1 MKKIKL
7 YDYQQKMLEDIIN
20 VLTTAA
26 TGRFYDENGKKE
38 KVGSSVM
45 VQMPTGT
52 GKTYVM
58 AAVVKWFLDNHDTGE
73 VWIVAHRRELVEQM
87 QQTRRKWS

>member
-45 VQMPTGT
+45 VQIDRY
-52 GKTYVM
+52 GKD
-58 AAVVKWFLDNHDTGE
+58 LCDGGCGE
-73 VWIVAHRRELVEQM
+73 MVP
-87 QQTRRKWS
+87 